1 MSDSMAF
8 AQDFL
13 RQKYRRLFEV
23 GDEMGAEM
31 AALSDQFF
39 IDLLDSSLV
48 LMGVEAAS
56 IFFLREGKDEL
67 DVGLSTGA
75 RKEDLSRICIKL
87 GIGVVGHAAKFDEV
101 LVVNDPGKDMRFN
114 RGFDRKTGFVTR
126 NLLAYPFHEGSRVAG
141 VLEFVNK
148 VGRPFNDDDVAAVKG
163 LFEFI
168 GKPMAEALKRT
179 SFLH

>member
-1 MSDSMAF
+1 MSESAAF
-8 AQDFL
+8 AETFFQRKF
-13 RQKYRRLFEV
+13 RRLFEV
-23 GDEMGAEM
+23 GDEMGQEM
-31 AALSDQFF
+31 VALSDQFF
-39 IDLLDSSLV
+39 IDLLDSSVIL
-48 LMGVEAAS
+48 LDAEAAS

-87 GIGVVGHAAKFDEV
+87 GIGVVGHAAKFNEI
-101 LVVNDPGKDMRFN
+101 LVVNDPAKDMRFN

-126 NLLAYPFHEGSRVAG
+126 NLLAVPFHEGGRVAG
-141 VLEFVNK
+141 ILEFVNK
-148 VGRPFNDDDVAAVKG
+148 NGRPFNDDDVASVKK

-168 GKPMAEALKRT
+168 ATPMAEALKRT